1 MKSVLSAGI
10 TIGLIYAFVYLFDKP
25 KSRVFRRSA
34 SEDNSKTFDD
44 VEKLD
49 FSFEDSSTYYRK
61 PKIVLGALESVK
73 KTVKTEDCR
82 MSNCFDFE
90 VCRRNGFKIYVYPQ
104 QIPPS
109 SVYANI
115 LSSIKNSPYYTGKVL
130 FNY

>member
-1 MKSVLSAGI
+1 MISSQIKDQ
-10 TIGLIYAFVYLFDKP
+10 DKP
-25 KSRVFRRSA
+25 IAV
-34 SEDNSKTFDD
+34 D
-44 VEKLD
+44 VEKMSD

-61 PKIVLGALESVK
+61 PKIVLGALERVK

-115 LSSIKNSPYYTGKVL
+115 LSSIKNSPYYTGAVSLIAKVRNK
-130 FNY
+130 FSITS